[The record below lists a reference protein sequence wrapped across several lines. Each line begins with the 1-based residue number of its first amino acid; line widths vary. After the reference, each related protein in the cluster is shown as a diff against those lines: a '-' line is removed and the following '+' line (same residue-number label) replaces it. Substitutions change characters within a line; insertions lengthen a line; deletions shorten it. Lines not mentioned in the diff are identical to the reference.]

1 MTAEQV
7 TPGDENGAEC
17 GVWGASPKKVLQ
29 MPDFTERPLYFRKKL
44 MEPSITDGRMDT

>member
-1 MTAEQV
+1 
-7 TPGDENGAEC
+7 
-17 GVWGASPKKVLQ
+17 